1 MSTLEQLTQLRTLA
15 EQKINEASNQQAI
28 DELWTKIFGRKG
40 GELTT
45 ILRGV
50 KDIPAEERPEFGRVA
65 NEVKAAI
72 EKAFADR
79 RESLYQEEIAKKLNS
94 ERLDVTLP
102 GRWAEP
108 GRIHLLSA
116 TLRRI
121 KEIFKG
127 LGYSVMSGPEVETDY
142 YNFEA
147 LNIPAN
153 HPSREMWDSFFL
165 REGLLMRSHTSP
177 NQVRVMEKQEP
188 PVRVICPGKCYRR
201 DAVDATHFWEFHQVE
216 GLLVDEKVTFS
227 DLKGTLEL
235 FAKGMFG
242 SRRKARFNPSYFPF
256 TEPSA
261 EVMVDC
267 FVCDGK
273 GCRVCKNSGWIE
285 IMGAGMVHP
294 RVLKGVGYD
303 PERYTGFAF
312 GMGVERIA
320 MLSCAID
327 DIRQF
332 YEDDLRFLRQ
342 F

>member
-242 SRRKARFNPSYFPF
+242 SSRKARFNPSYFPF

>member
-15 EQKINEASNQQAI
+15 EQKITEASNQQAI

-153 HPSREMWDSFFL
+153 HPSA
-165 REGLLMRSHTSP
+165 
-177 NQVRVMEKQEP
+177 
-188 PVRVICPGKCYRR
+188 KC
-201 DAVDATHFWEFHQVE
+201 
-216 GLLVDEKVTFS
+216 
-227 DLKGTLEL
+227 GTLSSYVKACLCAATLLLTKFALWKSKNRQYVL
-235 FAKGMFG
+235 FALVSATVATPLMPLTSG
-242 SRRKARFNPSYFPF
+242 SSIRWKAF
-256 TEPSA
+256 
-261 EVMVDC
+261 
-267 FVCDGK
+267 
-273 GCRVCKNSGWIE
+273 W
-285 IMGAGMVHP
+285 
-294 RVLKGVGYD
+294 
-303 PERYTGFAF
+303 
-312 GMGVERIA
+312 
-320 MLSCAID
+320 
-327 DIRQF
+327 
-332 YEDDLRFLRQ
+332 
-342 F
+342 